1 VRGAIRS
8 ELLRAVSGSS
18 ILPVYL
24 VALLMPAFVLF
35 SDGRGLDVDGLDSA
49 SATLRLLEPL
59 AWSGVSAAFVAA
71 YSVTRECYYA
81 SMDRTLTGVG
91 APHTFAGKLIGGA
104 IVAVALTAAIFA
116 LWTTSVSVLLVQDG
130 LALELTS
137 EAWRGYAGAMGSAIL
152 GAFIGGAV
160 GWISRNYYVT
170 AAIVLVLPMV
180 VELALLRTAP
190 EAAKFSP
197 GLVLAALSIPGH
209 QNTLLDFLPALCI
222 GLVWTVGL
230 VTAAWFREHR
240 RRT

>member
-1 VRGAIRS
+1 MRGAIRS

-49 SATLRLLEPL
+49 AASLRLLEPL

-81 SMDRTLTGVG
+81 SMDRTLTAVG
-91 APHTFAGKLIGGA
+91 APRTFAGKLIGGA

-116 LWTTSVSVLLVQDG
+116 LWTTGVSVLLVQDG
-130 LALELTS
+130 LSLELTS
-137 EAWRGYAGAMGSAIL
+137 DAWRGYAGAMGSAIL

-160 GWISRNYYVT
+160 GWITRNYYLT
-170 AAIVLVLPMV
+170 AAIVLLLPMV

-190 EAAKFSP
+190 EVARFSP

-209 QNTLLDFLPALCI
+209 QGALLDVLPALCI
-222 GLVWTVGL
+222 AVVWTAGL
-230 VTAAWFREHR
+230 IAVAWLRERR